1 LFRDTVEEDEFDA
14 VRYLMQSTPILEA
27 MQAAGKELEGLKL
40 LKQSTPASERAPE
53 WESEIDKRI
62 TACEAKYNALTER
75 WIRFDKEFEA
85 SEPTT
90 RH

>member
-14 VRYLMQSTPILEA
+14 MRYLLQSTPILEA
-27 MQAAGKELEGLKL
+27 MQAAGKELEELKL
-40 LKQSTPASERAPE
+40 LKQSTPAGERTPA

-62 TACEAKYNALTER
+62 TACEAKKNALTES